1 MKKNEANSSSRQNN
15 RLKQE
20 ELRSERIR
28 QLIRPMAA
36 HEANTMQNKAK
47 GKGGM
52 GHSMVRAAAPVHVH
66 THTSQLLVWYMRA
79 LHTHKVCVCKREGC
93 TSTCSRWW
101 ALIHC
106 SLCLCHR
113 VRSLIKKNEQQHK
126 TTRQICQTY
135 ESMQLGLDCRRDDE
149 PFRRWHR
156 TAFPRRCQ
164 AQW

>member
-52 GHSMVRAAAPVHVH
+52 GTAWSEQQRQSTY
-66 THTSQLLVWYMRA
+66 THT
-79 LHTHKVCVCKREGC
+79 
-93 TSTCSRWW
+93 
-101 ALIHC
+101 
-106 SLCLCHR
+106 R
-113 VRSLIKKNEQQHK
+113 VS
-126 TTRQICQTY
+126 C
-135 ESMQLGLDCRRDDE
+135 
-149 PFRRWHR
+149 
-156 TAFPRRCQ
+156 
-164 AQW
+164 